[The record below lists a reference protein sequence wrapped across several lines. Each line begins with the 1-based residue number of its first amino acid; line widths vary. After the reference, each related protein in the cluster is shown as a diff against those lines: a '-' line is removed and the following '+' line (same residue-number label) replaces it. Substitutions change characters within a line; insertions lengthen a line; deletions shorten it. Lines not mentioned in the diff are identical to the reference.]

1 VDRLAGVQDLPPIK
15 VWEYAPSRYR
25 GIDGYHRWRVAKN
38 AHQKL
43 VTAAVLHFAPGDEGR
58 RAFDIESVQ
67 SNMRHGLPLTRD
79 ERDRAI
85 TQLWSRWRRTPERP
99 DGLTLAQV
107 AELFGLTKP
116 RIHQILSRSLND
128 RSEGSSAAG
137 NTAAVAGPEIGQRQ
151 SGRRMS
157 SPKPGGV
164 SGFGRFTAAT
174 KRLTTLL
181 QDEIVLEALRARP
194 DDVAHLLATLRG
206 LIERINEDQDVE
218 R

>member
-1 VDRLAGVQDLPPIK
+1 
-15 VWEYAPSRYR
+15 
-25 GIDGYHRWRVAKN
+25 
-38 AHQKL
+38 
-43 VTAAVLHFAPGDEGR
+43 
-58 RAFDIESVQ
+58 
-67 SNMRHGLPLTRD
+67 MRHGLPLTRD

-85 TQLWSRWRRTPERP
+85 TQLWNRWRRTPERP
-99 DGLTLAQV
+99 DGLTLAQL

-128 RSEGSSAAG
+128 RGEGSS
-137 NTAAVAGPEIGQRQ
+137 VK
-151 SGRRMS
+151 RMS

-164 SGFGRFTAAT
+164 SGYGRFTAAT